1 MRVLGSIYKAL
12 KIFLVFVIL
21 ACAMPV
27 FAQKSKSDQES
38 LQMPEDAKL
47 MQQIFSVSSEDA
59 SNVFAPD
66 AQRVPLPDVS
76 VKKRT
81 WFKKP
86 AEDVK
91 QADVSPPEV
100 SPVTIPVETPVIAA
114 PSVPSTVPAAQP
126 VLPPVSVPMPSSA
139 ASKAVPET
147 PISSVNSSTN
157 IAKEG
162 EKEAVYIRDIE
173 IAGVNVIKPEMI
185 MNKLQFRTGDEYSRD
200 MVQNNL
206 KAIYQMGFFTERMK
220 AVPVENPDGTVTLK
234 IYLEENTP
242 VSDFTVEGNEVVS
255 TEEILNFLTPL
266 QGEPQNIADINTA
279 IEKIQEYYSSK
290 GYILARIDSLY
301 DDPDGVIN
309 VHLNEGEIKRILI
322 AGNEKTKDYIVARN
336 ILTEAGM
343 VYNENLIRED
353 LVRLYATQAYK
364 DVKREIEPSADD
376 PEKYDV
382 TIQVEEQ
389 RTASVMIGGGLDSA
403 TGLFGSGGIADNNFR
418 GLNQRVALNLL
429 AGSGFIL
436 NDSSIINHMNMQAEL
451 SFFEPYF
458 MNSDNSLMNK
468 IFFRDFGSYQIPLAI
483 ERRIGAEATIAH
495 KVKNNKNLTG
505 TLSLGLENVNV
516 REGDETAIA
525 QLYAQHS
532 VPIANRAQQLEG
544 GTFLSLSPG
553 LIYDTRDTVMNPR
566 HGLMAT
572 VRWDESL
579 DVGGFDKTFGKVTGS
594 VKKYVP
600 IGKKSSL
607 SFLAKAGGK
616 IHGDMPEVMA
626 YRLGGPYSIRG
637 FRMSGV
643 GTGDGFVMGS
653 VELAT
658 PIPLLDRLKVQFLDN
673 VRMTFFVDAGKIFN
687 STISDVIYD
696 RPMQAVTAGVG
707 LKIYIPGMGPLSVD
721 YGVPILNPGNTGST
735 RGYFTF
741 GVGDMMMY

>member
-1 MRVLGSIYKAL
+1 MRVLDSIYKAL

-27 FAQKSKSDQES
+27 LAQKKDSSDVNS
-38 LQMPEDAKL
+38 TMPEDAKL
-47 MQQIFSVSSEDA
+47 MQQIFSVSSQDA
-59 SNVFAPD
+59 ADVFAPD
-66 AQRVPLPDVS
+66 AQKVPLPSSSD
-76 VKKRT
+76 KKRK
-81 WFKKP
+81 WFQKD
-86 AEDVK
+86 EVK
-91 QADVSPPEV
+91 QADILIPK
-100 SPVTIPVETPVIAA
+100 PVDEPSVIAA
-114 PSVPSTVPAAQP
+114 PSVLPVQTSPEP
-126 VLPPVSVPMPSSA
+126 VLPPVSVPMPVSVQN
-139 ASKAVPET
+139 KAVPET
-147 PISSVNSSTN
+147 TVSSMTALTN
-157 IAKEG
+157 TSKEA

-173 IAGVNVIKPEMI
+173 ITGVNVIKPEMV
-185 MNKLQFRTGDEYSRD
+185 MNKLQFHAGDEYSRD
-200 MVQNNL
+200 LVQNNL

-220 AVPVENPDGTVTLK
+220 AIPIENSDGTVTLK

-242 VSDFTVEGNEVVS
+242 ISDFTVEGNDVIS
-255 TEEILNFLTPL
+255 TQEILNFLTPL
-266 QGEPQNIADINTA
+266 QGEPQNIADINSA

-309 VHLNEGEIKRILI
+309 VHINEGVIKRILI

-364 DVKREIEPSADD
+364 DVKREIEPSTDD
-376 PEKYDV
+376 LEKYDV

-436 NDSSIINHMNMQAEL
+436 NDSSIITHMNMQAEL

-458 MNSDNSLMNK
+458 LNSDNSLMNK

-483 ERRIGAEATIAH
+483 ERRIGAEATLARKI
-495 KVKNNKNLTG
+495 KNNKNLTG
-505 TLSLGLENVNV
+505 TLSFGLENVNV

-525 QLYAQHS
+525 NLYAQHS

-579 DVGGFDKTFGKVTGS
+579 AVDGFDKTFGKITGS
-594 VKKYVP
+594 VKKYLP

-607 SFLAKAGGK
+607 SLLAKAGGK

-658 PIPLLDRLKVQFLDN
+658 PIPLLDRLKVQFLEN

-735 RGYFTF
+735 KGYFTF

>member
-1 MRVLGSIYKAL
+1 MRVLGSIHRNL
-12 KIFLVFVIL
+12 KVFLIFGIL
-21 ACAMPV
+21 ACTMP
-27 FAQKSKSDQES
+27 FAYGNETSQNVS
-38 LQMPEDAKL
+38 QMPEDAKVI
-47 MQQIFSVSSEDA
+47 QQILS
-59 SNVFAPD
+59 PT
-66 AQRVPLPDVS
+66 QDVS
-76 VKKRT
+76 KK
-81 WFKKP
+81 
-86 AEDVK
+86 A
-91 QADVSPPEV
+91 
-100 SPVTIPVETPVIAA
+100 
-114 PSVPSTVPAAQP
+114 
-126 VLPPVSVPMPSSA
+126 
-139 ASKAVPET
+139 
-147 PISSVNSSTN
+147 
-157 IAKEG
+157 

-173 IAGVNVIKPEMI
+173 ITGVNVIKPEMI
-185 MNKLQFRTGDEYSRD
+185 LNKLQFHTGDEYSRD
-200 MVQNNL
+200 IVQNNL

-220 AVPVENPDGTVTLK
+220 AIPVQNPDGTVTLK

-242 VSDFTVEGNEVVS
+242 ISDFTVEGNSVIS
-255 TEEILNFLTPL
+255 TEEILNFLLPL
-266 QGEPQNIADINTA
+266 QGEPQNIADINSA

-290 GYILARIDSLY
+290 GYILARVDSLY
-301 DDPDGVIN
+301 DDPDGTIN
-309 VHLNEGEIKRILI
+309 LHINEGEIKRILI
-322 AGNEKTKDYIVARN
+322 SGNEKTKDYIVARN

-364 DVKREIEPSADD
+364 DVRREIEPSESD

-382 TIQVEEQ
+382 TIEVEEQ
-389 RTASVMIGGGLDSA
+389 RTASFTIGGGLDSA
-403 TGLFGSGGIADNNFR
+403 TGLFGSAGIADNNFR
-418 GLNQRVALNLL
+418 GLNQRVALNVL

-436 NDSSIINHMNMQAEL
+436 NNSAIINHMNMQAEL

-458 MNSDNSLMNK
+458 LNSDNSLMNK

-483 ERRIGAEATIAH
+483 ERRVGAEATIAH
-495 KVKNNKNLTG
+495 KIKNNKNLTG

-516 REGDETAIA
+516 REGDETEIA
-525 QLYAQHS
+525 KLYAQHS
-532 VPIANRAQQLEG
+532 VPISKRAKQLEG

-553 LIYDTRDTVMNPR
+553 LIYDTRDTLMNPR
-566 HGLMAT
+566 SGLIAT
-572 VRWDESL
+572 LRWDEAASI
-579 DVGGFDKTFGKVTGS
+579 DGFEKSYGKITGS
-594 VKKYVP
+594 VKKYLP

-658 PIPLLDRLKVQFLDN
+658 PIPFLDKLKVQFLDN

-707 LKIYIPGMGPLSVD
+707 LKVYIPGMGPLSID
-721 YGVPILNPGNTGST
+721 YGVPIINPGDTGST